1 LADVV
6 VFDDDAW
13 VALAGA
19 CGAGTVCAYV
29 AAVLAQMYASAA
41 SDVRT
46 VLPTSAAFGVEVV
59 REVIRDSPPLGVLM
73 AQTAVNKGRRDGATI
88 PWIYIGF

>member
-1 LADVV
+1 LIVIGSSDVAYAGSTEYGFAAV
-6 VFDDDAW
+6 VDDDAW

-29 AAVLAQMYASAA
+29 AAVVPHVNASTA

-46 VLPTSAAFGVEVV
+46 VLPTDAFGVEVV
-59 REVIRDSPPLGVLM
+59 REVIRSSPPLGVERL
-73 AQTAVNKGRRDGATI
+73 R
-88 PWIYIGF
+88 PP

>member
-1 LADVV
+1 LIVIGSSDAAYCGSTEYGFVAVV
-6 VFDDDAW
+6 DDDAW

-29 AAVLAQMYASAA
+29 AAVVPHVNASTA

-46 VLPTSAAFGVEVV
+46 VLPTGAAFGVEVV
-59 REVIRDSPPLGVLM
+59 REVIRSSPPLGV
-73 AQTAVNKGRRDGATI
+73 
-88 PWIYIGF
+88 